1 MRGVIKFVL
10 TLILVV
16 VLAWL
21 GLWWYAQGRLQN
33 GFQGWA
39 EQQAT
44 RGVTV
49 AYAGL
54 QRGTSPTEASI
65 AVSNLTITLPQTAN
79 GAQPVITLPSLVMQ
93 IEATSPT
100 VVHVDFPTK
109 ITVDAGGNIN
119 FAINAGSISAAEG
132 LDPNALFN
140 KNIYPFRASDISA
153 TDVDFL
159 ASSGSLLVLHID
171 SLAGHADINPNAGAG
186 DTALGETLTLNGM
199 SLSPLM
205 TKLASIPFGGKID
218 QLTTTFNVT
227 GPVPSQIYPLLTQIR
242 ATQHDTAAQQK
253 LIVPIIHQWASG
265 GGSGSIGITLAI
277 GPSTAS
283 ANAAVK
289 FDANLQPAGTANATA
304 NHLDQFTAAIVNAYP
319 QLQNNI
325 AAAEAQLTPYITTTD
340 QSGQTL
346 TIHTTYG
353 AGAVTINGTKVTT
366 LPSINWTT
374 LENPPPAPVPATPS
388 PGQ

>member
-16 VLAWL
+16 ALAWL

-33 GFQGWA
+33 GFQAWA

-44 RGVTV
+44 HGVTV

-54 QRGTSPTEASI
+54 QRGTSPTEASLAI
-65 AVSNLTITLPQTAN
+65 SNLTVTLPQTTN
-79 GAQPVITLPSLVMQ
+79 GTQAVITLPSLVMR
-93 IEATSPT
+93 IEAASPT
-100 VVHVDFPTK
+100 VLHVDFPNK
-109 ITVDAGGNIN
+109 ITVNAGGNLDL
-119 FAINAGSISAAEG
+119 AINSGGIAASET

-140 KNIYPFRASDISA
+140 KNIYPFRAGDFSA
-153 TDVDFL
+153 TNVDFL
-159 ASSGSLLVLHID
+159 ASSGSLLVLHVD
-171 SLAGHADINPNAGAG
+171 SFTGHANINPNAGAG

-199 SLSPLM
+199 ALSPLM
-205 TKLASIPFGGKID
+205 TRIASVPFGGKID
-218 QLTTTFNVT
+218 QLTTTIDLS
-227 GPVPSQIYPLLTQIR
+227 GPVPPQIYTLPDQIR
-242 ATQHDTAAQQK
+242 AAQHDTIAQQK
-253 LIVPIIHQWASG
+253 LVVPIIHQWASA
-265 GGSGSIGITLAI
+265 GGSGSIGLTLAI

-289 FDANLQPAGTANATA
+289 FDANLQPEGTANATA

-319 QLQNNI
+319 QLQDNI
-325 AAAEAQLTPYITTTD
+325 AAAEAQLTPYITTTGP
-340 QSGQTL
+340 SGQTL

-366 LPSINWTT
+366 LPNINWTT
-374 LENPPPAPVPATPS
+374 LENPTPAPVPATPS